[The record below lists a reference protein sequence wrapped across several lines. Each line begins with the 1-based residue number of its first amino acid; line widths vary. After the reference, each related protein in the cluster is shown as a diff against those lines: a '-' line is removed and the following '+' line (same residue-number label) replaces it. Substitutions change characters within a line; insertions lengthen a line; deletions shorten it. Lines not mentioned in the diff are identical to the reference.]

1 MGNNVTNETV
11 IRGELELDEGDPFTE
26 LGLDKTIANLKVV
39 NYLNQSKRKLK
50 RGPLKI

>member
-26 LGLDKTIANLKVV
+26 LGLDKTIANLKVE
-39 NYLNQSKRKLK
+39 NYLKQSKKKLK
-50 RGPLKI
+50 MDPPKT